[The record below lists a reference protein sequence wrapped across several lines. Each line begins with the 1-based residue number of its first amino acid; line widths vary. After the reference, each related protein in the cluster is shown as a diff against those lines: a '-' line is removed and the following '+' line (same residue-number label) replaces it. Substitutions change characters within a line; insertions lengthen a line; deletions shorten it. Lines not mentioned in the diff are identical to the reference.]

1 MTWYPPYPGARP
13 NLLLGVFIYTHDIY
27 TALGVDINTY
37 DIYTALGV
45 DIYTYDIYTA
55 LGVDIYTH
63 GIYTA
68 LGVDISSDPHPGPA
82 PPCSCSRECVPAA
95 GCLILVPTLATR
107 SQAPGVSTS
116 HTHTHADKQTII
128 ITFIRSLNI

>member
-1 MTWYPPYPGARP
+1 MCRYLYAQCLHSFAPAVARYPGARP
-13 NLLLGVFIYTHDIY
+13 TLLLV
-27 TALGVDINTY
+27 
-37 DIYTALGV
+37 V
-45 DIYTYDIYTA
+45 DIYTHSIYTA

-63 GIYTA
+63 SVYTA

-116 HTHTHADKQTII
+116 HTHTHADKQT
-128 ITFIRSLNI
+128 RYNYN